1 MVKEN
6 AKFKIDENWS
16 FKWIQLSTCY
26 QTTGKRYLQKIQQLI
41 SILFKT
47 SSYKKQ
53 LNTFHSKANYE
64 RTLPDITSIQH
75 SYTNFKKVFWEYVLG
90 FDFAVEKY

>member
-1 MVKEN
+1 MIWLKKMEN
-6 AKFKIDENWS
+6 LKQMKID
-16 FKWIQLSTCY
+16 LSNGFNQY
-26 QTTGKRYLQKIQQLI
+26 MLPNYWKKILQKIQQLI

-53 LNTFHSKANYE
+53 LNTFRSKANYE

-75 SYTNFKKVFWEYVLG
+75 SYTNFKKVF
-90 FDFAVEKY
+90 